1 MGSRAAYWKLRK
13 TTRENDH
20 ERLQLSGAPSAALVR
35 PAVSRLQRLDRALGC
50 LLWKPLLF
58 LLVLATAGSVWIAV
72 NAFRDLDGTERILG
86 VVVGLV
92 VALMFG
98 AGAFRVARKRGISE
112 IEP

>member
-1 MGSRAAYWKLRK
+1 M
-13 TTRENDH
+13 
-20 ERLQLSGAPSAALVR
+20 
-35 PAVSRLQRLDRALGC
+35 SRLQRLDRALGC

-58 LLVLATAGSVWIAV
+58 LLVLATAGMDG
-72 NAFRDLDGTERILG
+72 RERLPGTERILG
-86 VVVGLV
+86 VAVGLV